1 MDFTWANLFLVLLA
15 AWVAGTAVS
24 KLGFPSVLG
33 ELGVGILLGPP
44 LLGLIHG
51 DSGITVLGRVGILM
65 MILYIGTRVDPRE
78 LIKSA
83 ASAVLPTIG
92 GFFVPFILGTLAMMT
107 LFDASLPTGLL
118 VGTVMATTALVTVSR
133 VLVDLKLL
141 ETRLGQT
148 LLTASLFSIILVLI
162 AFSSVQGIAKAG
174 TVRVEDIL
182 LVLGKAVGFL
192 ALISA
197 LGTYFFPIIGK
208 IHAYLPHMP
217 GRTSELTFALLIAL
231 ATVIGAETFGLSFI
245 LGGFAAGVFLRPEMF
260 EKDTYQDIF
269 MVVRDVALGFLAPI
283 FYVSAGFNVN
293 FSVFTSNPA
302 LVVTVV
308 TVSLIGKFLG
318 GSLFYLMTG
327 RSWREAIVIGLGMN
341 ARGSI
346 DIIVAGVGLQLGII
360 TQDLFTSLIVS
371 IFIGTLSVPL
381 LLKLGVDWL
390 KRSGDLIDAGECDSH
405 VAKTEHRPATAS

>member
-1 MDFTWANLFLVLLA
+1 
-15 AWVAGTAVS
+15 
-24 KLGFPSVLG
+24 
-33 ELGVGILLGPP
+33 
-44 LLGLIHG
+44 
-51 DSGITVLGRVGILM
+51 
-65 MILYIGTRVDPRE
+65 
-78 LIKSA
+78 
-83 ASAVLPTIG
+83 
-92 GFFVPFILGTLAMMT
+92 
-107 LFDASLPTGLL
+107 
-118 VGTVMATTALVTVSR
+118 
-133 VLVDLKLL
+133 
-141 ETRLGQT
+141 
-148 LLTASLFSIILVLI
+148 
-162 AFSSVQGIAKAG
+162 
-174 TVRVEDIL
+174 
-182 LVLGKAVGFL
+182 
-192 ALISA
+192 
-197 LGTYFFPIIGK
+197 
-208 IHAYLPHMP
+208 
-217 GRTSELTFALLIAL
+217 
-231 ATVIGAETFGLSFI
+231 
-245 LGGFAAGVFLRPEMF
+245 MF